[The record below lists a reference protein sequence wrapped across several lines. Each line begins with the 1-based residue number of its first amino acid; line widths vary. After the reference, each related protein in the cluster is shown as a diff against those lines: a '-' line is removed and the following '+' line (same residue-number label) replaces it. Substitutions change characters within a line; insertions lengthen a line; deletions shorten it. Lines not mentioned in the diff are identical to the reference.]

1 MSWKWLL
8 KMDISTSTAYK
19 REFQKIGGSF
29 KQLADT
35 FNLDSGA
42 RKCGIDSILTNVI
55 MIHMKKIKMTEIHST
70 SVRLYLHVFGT
81 FTLCTDF

>member
-55 MIHMKKIKMTEIHST
+55 NSDEKNKDDRNS
-70 SVRLYLHVFGT
+70 LY
-81 FTLCTDF
+81 